1 MSDLIV
7 VTYPDQFRAEEVRL
21 ALARMQ
27 VEHLIDMEDACC
39 VTKDIEGK
47 IKLHQ
52 SINLTAASAV
62 NGGFWGMLIGLLFLN
77 PLLGGLIGAGAGA
90 LSGAASDYGISDD
103 FMCSLADQM
112 QTNSSAIFVLVIKI
126 TPDKVLDELSKYG
139 GTVLRTS
146 FTKDV
151 EAEWQKA
158 LQEGNT
164 YIV

>member
-7 VTYPDQFRAEEVRL
+7 VTYPDQFRAEEVRV

-27 VEHLIDMEDACC
+27 VEHLIDLEDACC
-39 VTKDIEGK
+39 VAKDVDGK

-52 SINLTAASAV
+52 SVNLTAASAV

-77 PLLGGLIGAGAGA
+77 PLIGGLIGAGAGA
-90 LSGAASDYGISDD
+90 LSGAATDYGISDD
-103 FMCSLADQM
+103 FIRSLADQM
-112 QTNSSAIFVLVIKI
+112 QTNSSAIFILVRKI

-139 GTVLRTS
+139 GTVLTTS
-146 FTKDV
+146 FTKDI

-158 LQEGNT
+158 LKEGNT
-164 YIV
+164 YLE